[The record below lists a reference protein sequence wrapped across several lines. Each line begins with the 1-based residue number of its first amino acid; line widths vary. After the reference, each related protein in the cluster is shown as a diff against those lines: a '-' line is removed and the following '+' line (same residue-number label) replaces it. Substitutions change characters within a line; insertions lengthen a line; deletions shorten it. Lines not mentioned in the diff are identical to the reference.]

1 MKNASGRTGIAAIC
15 LLASS
20 IAVTMTGCSLEGASD
35 AFFEKEMV
43 AASAQQNKS
52 LPMMVDKDTRWDTT
66 IPGPGKNWTYVYTL
80 VSPELKN
87 ITNKEINDA
96 LGEKIRVGVCT
107 MKEMQVFIDKGVKIT
122 YKYRNSEGGFIG
134 EVVVTPE
141 DCKKIPGGAKK
152 PV

>member
-1 MKNASGRTGIAAIC
+1 MQATSNKIKAASLLLFSAAAVIAI
-15 LLASS
+15 S
-20 IAVTMTGCSLEGASD
+20 GCSYEGIND
-35 AFFEKEMV
+35 AMFEKELV
-43 AASAQQNKS
+43 TTSTQQNKS

-80 VSPELKN
+80 VTPELKN

-96 LGEKIRVGVCT
+96 LGGKIRLGVCT
-107 MKEMQVFIDKGVKIT
+107 MKEMQIFVDKGVKVT
-122 YKYRNSEGGFIG
+122 YKYRDNEGKFIG

-141 DCKKIPGGAKK
+141 DCKKLPSAK

>member
-1 MKNASGRTGIAAIC
+1 M
-15 LLASS
+15 
-20 IAVTMTGCSLEGASD
+20 MTGCSLQGASD
-35 AFFEKEMV
+35 ALFEKEMV
-43 AASAQQNKS
+43 AASARQNKS

-87 ITNKEINDA
+87 ITNKEINDV
-96 LGEKIRVGVCT
+96 LGDKIRSGVCT
-107 MKEMQVFIDKGVKIT
+107 MKEMQVFVEKGVKIT
-122 YKYRNSEGGFIG
+122 YKYRNNEGGFIG

-141 DCKKIPGGAKK
+141 DCKKFPGGAKK